1 MTQGNPRLPKE
12 RIAQIDIL
20 RGFALLGILIVNAFG
35 YNASFFDWSGF
46 YRNNFTDPLN
56 LIIFNSVVNFFS
68 DKFIF
73 IFSFLFGFGFALMHD
88 NHLADDKVFA
98 ALYSRRLCALL
109 LFGALHVLLFW
120 AGDILL
126 MYALCGFILLSLR
139 KAKPTQLLT
148 LSIFFYFFGVIYIAV
163 QAVVP
168 ALPDSTHS
176 TANIQL
182 ASVISTY
189 RDGSLWETVKLRLY
203 EYYSLRYINLF
214 YYMPKILGLFLFG
227 YWCKGK
233 DILTKIN
240 GKKVHSI
247 VIAVLLLVSGILLNN
262 YTGNLLGLMV
272 SDTSPFSN
280 AVYMAIY
287 ETDNILLGF
296 SYILLILILSNIG
309 IFRWILQPLRY
320 AGRMALTNYL
330 LQSVVFTFIMCSWG
344 LGYFGSFYPWHLI
357 LMAIGIFVIEI
368 TISKLWLKKFRF
380 GPMEWIWRMITY
392 KKRIRNRE

>member
-1 MTQGNPRLPKE
+1 MTQGNPTLPKE

-20 RGFALLGILIVNAFG
+20 RGFALFGILIVNVFG

-46 YRNNFTDPLN
+46 YRSNFTDPLN
-56 LIIFNSVVNFFS
+56 LTIFNSVVNFFS

-73 IFSFLFGFGFALMHD
+73 IFSLLFGFGLAMMHD
-88 NHLADDKVFA
+88 KHVGDEKAFA
-98 ALYSRRLCALL
+98 ALYSRRLLALL
-109 LFGALHVLLFW
+109 LFGALHILLFW

-139 KAKPTQLLT
+139 KAKPWQLLT

-168 ALPDSTHS
+168 ALPDSTKS
-176 TANIQL
+176 TASIDF

-189 RDGSLWETVKLRLY
+189 RDGSLWETIRLRLY
-203 EYYSLRYINLF
+203 EYFSMRYINLF
-214 YYMPKILGLFLFG
+214 YYMPKVLGLFFFG
-227 YWCKGK
+227 YWCKVK
-233 DILTKIN
+233 DILSKIN

-247 VIAVLLLVSGILLNN
+247 VIAVLLLVSGILLSN
-262 YTGNLLGLMV
+262 YTGKLIGLMV
-272 SDTSPFSN
+272 CDTSPFGN

-296 SYILLILILSNIG
+296 SYILLVLILSKIG
-309 IFRWILQPLRY
+309 VFGRILRPLKY

-330 LQSVVFTFIMCSWG
+330 LQSVVFTFIMYSWG
-344 LGYFGSFYPWHLI
+344 LGYFGSFCPWLLI
-357 LMAIGIFVIEI
+357 LMAIGFFVIEI
-368 TISKLWLKKFRF
+368 LLSKLWLKNFRF
-380 GPMEWIWRMITY
+380 GPMEWIWRMMTY